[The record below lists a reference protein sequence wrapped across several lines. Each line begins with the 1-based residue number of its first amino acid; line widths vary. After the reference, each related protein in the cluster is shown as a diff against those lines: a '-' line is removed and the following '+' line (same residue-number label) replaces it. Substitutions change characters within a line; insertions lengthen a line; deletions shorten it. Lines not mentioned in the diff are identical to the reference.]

1 MADYYPVLKR
11 AISSLPSGSG
21 EARRAVY
28 EKARVALLR
37 QLSSY
42 NPPLSPTEIADQ
54 RVALE
59 DCIRRVEA
67 EVAGVAEEA
76 APAEPAPAAPPPVTK
91 ASPPPAPEQS
101 APRVE
106 PDLRAEPRRPEQ
118 PTPPRKGGLASLA
131 TPDMNP
137 FRHIEPLAT
146 PDMNPFRHIE
156 PLTTRGTTPARA
168 EPSDRDAPRP
178 PTSLPTERPRLPSS
192 RLPDEHGE
200 PRIGV
205 GVSALSRTLKQA
217 DSLGEASSTAVRAAR
232 HAMNEVDEVEEPVST
247 DRVEPDLGNA
257 RAAGSR
263 SESVMVGMSDKL
275 EPERLQAQRE
285 GATLPWPEDR
295 AGAGRRGRLL
305 LIGLAAVLAVAVG
318 GAIFVYRDTLSG
330 LFAGQPQAETNAA
343 TTSDDGLA
351 PKILDRLPAEGEA
364 PAAPVAPD
372 AVAVQTEA
380 VHGPTAVD
388 PDLPPAPGSAT
399 AMAQAAPAQ
408 QTPPQADTGPVLAAP
423 VAPTTTPPAT
433 AQAGE
438 TIGVAQK
445 AILYEEPIPGA
456 PGTKLDGTVVWSF
469 VNEPALPGDK
479 PVPQIRGD
487 IEIPETGLK
496 MRLSIH
502 KNDDQALPASHI
514 VEFSFDVPPSF
525 AGKFIDAAPGMIAK
539 QTEEARGDTIT
550 GAVAKVSDSL
560 FWLALSGLEQD
571 VARNI
576 QLLKDRPWMDI
587 PIRYGNRRRAILT
600 FEKGATG
607 EKAFAQ
613 AFAAWGQ

>member
-42 NPPLSPTEIADQ
+42 NPPLSPTDIADQ

-67 EVAGVAEEA
+67 EVAGIAEEA
-76 APAEPAPAAPPPVTK
+76 STRAEPAPVVKAPPPAPAEPAP
-91 ASPPPAPEQS
+91 
-101 APRVE
+101 
-106 PDLRAEPRRPEQ
+106 RAEPEPHPE
-118 PTPPRKGGLASLA
+118 PRHEEPSAPSRKGGLASLA

-156 PLTTRGTTPARA
+156 PLTARGAPARSEPPVRA
-168 EPSDRDAPRP
+168 ESSGRDAPRAP
-178 PTSLPTERPRLPSS
+178 ASLPTERPRLPTA

-217 DSLGEASSTAVRAAR
+217 DSLGEASSTALRAAR
-232 HAMNEVDEVEEPVST
+232 HAMNEVDEVEEPAPGA
-247 DRVEPDLGNA
+247 RVEPDFGHA
-257 RAAGSR
+257 RPTSSR
-263 SESVMVGMSDKL
+263 QEAVILATPDNL
-275 EPERLQAQRE
+275 ETDRLQPQRE
-285 GATLPWPEDR
+285 TATLPWPDD
-295 AGAGRRGRLL
+295 GAGSGRRLRLL
-305 LIGLAAVLAVAVG
+305 LIGAAVILVVALGSAVFA
-318 GAIFVYRDTLSG
+318 YRDTLSG
-330 LFAGQPQAETNAA
+330 LFAGAPQTESNAA

-380 VHGPTAVD
+380 VPAPATVD
-388 PDLPPAPGSAT
+388 PDLPPAPGGAT
-399 AMAQAAPAQ
+399 AMAPAAPS
-408 QTPPQADTGPVLAAP
+408 QTTPLADAGPVLAPP
-423 VAPTTTPPAT
+423 VAPSTPPAA
-433 AQAGE
+433 AQSGQ

-456 PGTKLDGTVVWSF
+456 PGTKLDGTVLWTF

-487 IEIPETGLK
+487 VEIPQLGLK

-571 VARNI
+571 VTRNV
-576 QLLKDRPWMDI
+576 QLLKERSWIDI
-587 PIRYGNRRRAILT
+587 PIRYGSRRRAILT
-600 FEKGATG
+600 FEKGAPG
-607 EKAFAQ
+607 EKAFAD
-613 AFAAWGQ
+613 AFAAWGE

>member
-42 NPPLSPTEIADQ
+42 NPPLSPTDIADQ

-67 EVAGVAEEA
+67 EVAGVADEA
-76 APAEPAPAAPPPVTK
+76 VTVAAPAPAAPSPVKAPPV
-91 ASPPPAPEQS
+91 PDEP

-106 PDLRAEPRRPEQ
+106 HEARPE
-118 PTPPRKGGLASLA
+118 PKREAPPAPVRKGALGLP
-131 TPDMNP
+131 THPEFPP
-137 FRHIEPLAT
+137 FKYT
-146 PDMNPFRHIE
+146 D
-156 PLTTRGTTPARA
+156 TSPAQAAPPVRT
-168 EPSDRDAPRP
+168 EHPEREAPRAP
-178 PTSLPTERPRLPSS
+178 VSLPTDRPRLPTA

-217 DSLGEASSTAVRAAR
+217 DTLGDASSNALRAAR
-232 HAMNEVDEVEEPVST
+232 HAMSEVDEVEQPAVSE
-247 DRVEPDLGNA
+247 RVEPDLGGN
-257 RAAGSR
+257 RSAGLR
-263 SESVMVGMSDKL
+263 PDAIAVGASDKF
-275 EPERLQAQRE
+275 ERERLQAQRE
-285 GATLPWPEDR
+285 TATLPWPDDGTGAAR
-295 AGAGRRGRLL
+295 RRRLLVAGAAIALVIAL
-305 LIGLAAVLAVAVG
+305 
-318 GAIFVYRDTLSG
+318 GASVWAFRDSLSG
-330 LFAGQPQAETNAA
+330 LIASAPQTETNTA
-343 TTSDDGLA
+343 TTGDDGLA

-380 VHGPTAVD
+380 VQAPSSID
-388 PDLPPAPGSAT
+388 PDLPPAPGGASA
-399 AMAQAAPAQ
+399 AAPSAQTSAQITPPAEAAPAMAE
-408 QTPPQADTGPVLAAP
+408 PAAP
-423 VAPTTTPPAT
+423 ATPLSST
-433 AQAGE
+433 AAQSGE

-456 PGTKLDGTVVWSF
+456 PGTKLEGSVVWAF

-487 IEIPETGLK
+487 INIPELGLK

-502 KNDDQALPASHI
+502 KNDDKALPASHI

-571 VARNI
+571 IARNVL
-576 QLLKDRPWMDI
+576 LLKERPWIDI

-600 FEKGATG
+600 FEKGAPG
-607 EKAFAQ
+607 DKAFNE
-613 AFAAWGQ
+613 AFAAWGE

>member
-42 NPPLSPTEIADQ
+42 NPPLSPTDIADQ

-67 EVAGVAEEA
+67 EVAGNAEDA
-76 APAEPAPAAPPPVTK
+76 APAAEPAAAAPSPAKTAPPVHEET
-91 ASPPPAPEQS
+91 
-101 APRVE
+101 APRLE
-106 PDLRAEPRRPEQ
+106 HEARPE
-118 PTPPRKGGLASLA
+118 PKREVPPSPQRKGGLGLP
-131 TPDMNP
+131 THPELPP
-137 FRHIEPLAT
+137 FKYTDPS
-146 PDMNPFRHIE
+146 
-156 PLTTRGTTPARA
+156 PAHAAPPVR
-168 EPSDRDAPRP
+168 SDHPEREAPRAP
-178 PTSLPTERPRLPSS
+178 VSLPTERPRLPTA

-217 DSLGEASSTAVRAAR
+217 DSLGDASSTALRAAR
-232 HAMNEVDEVEEPVST
+232 HAMSEVDEVEQPRAPE
-247 DRVEPDLGNA
+247 RVEPDLGPN
-257 RAAGSR
+257 RLAASR
-263 SESVMVGMSDKL
+263 SEAIAVGVTDKF
-275 EPERLQAQRE
+275 ESERLQAQRE
-285 GATLPWPEDR
+285 AAKLPWPEDGTST
-295 AGAGRRGRLL
+295 ARRGRLL
-305 LIGLAAVLAVAVG
+305 AIGAAVAVVIAL
-318 GAIFVYRDTLSG
+318 GAGVWAYRDSLSG
-330 LFAGQPQAETNAA
+330 LFAGAPQTEANTAS
-343 TTSDDGLA
+343 TSDDGLA
-351 PKILDRLPAEGEA
+351 PKILDRLPTEGDT

-380 VHGPTAVD
+380 VPAPSAVD
-388 PDLPPAPGSAT
+388 PDLPPAPGGGNAVAQPAPSQT
-399 AMAQAAPAQ
+399 AAQVVPPAETAPPAMAAPAASA
-408 QTPPQADTGPVLAAP
+408 TPSPAA
-423 VAPTTTPPAT
+423 
-433 AQAGE
+433 AQSGE

-456 PGTKLDGTVVWSF
+456 PGTKLEGTVVWSF

-479 PVPQIRGD
+479 PVPQVKGNID
-487 IEIPETGLK
+487 IPELGLK

-502 KNDDQALPASHI
+502 KNDDKALPASHI

-560 FWLALSGLEQD
+560 FWLALSGLDQD

-576 QLLKDRPWMDI
+576 QLLKERSWIDI

-600 FEKGATG
+600 FEKGAPG
-607 EKAFAQ
+607 DKAFND
-613 AFAAWGQ
+613 AFAAWGE

>member
-42 NPPLSPTEIADQ
+42 NPPLSPTDIADQ

-67 EVAGVAEEA
+67 EVAGAAED
-76 APAEPAPAAPPPVTK
+76 APPSADAHTPAPIVPPAPAAPEPAAPK
-91 ASPPPAPEQS
+91 AEPAREAS
-101 APRVE
+101 PRVE
-106 PDLRAEPRRPEQ
+106 AEPRSDAKHEEPAL
-118 PTPPRKGGLASLA
+118 PRRSGLASLSA
-131 TPDMNP
+131 PEMNP
-137 FRHIEPLAT
+137 FHHIEPLQ
-146 PDMNPFRHIE
+146 P
-156 PLTTRGTTPARA
+156 RGTPARA
-168 EPSDRDAPRP
+168 APQDRTQDRAPV
-178 PTSLPTERPRLPSS
+178 SLPTERPRLPNA

-232 HAMNEVDEVEEPVST
+232 HAMNEVDEIDEPT
-247 DRVEPDLGNA
+247 AGERVEPELGSA
-257 RAAGSR
+257 RPAGSR
-263 SESVMVGMSDKL
+263 QDSTVGGVGDKR
-275 EPERLQAQRE
+275 EADRPQPQRE
-285 GATLPWPEDR
+285 TATLPWPDD
-295 AGAGRRGRLL
+295 GASAARRVRNV
-305 LIGLAAVLAVAVG
+305 LIGVLVVALV
-318 GAIFVYRDTLSG
+318 G
-330 LFAGQPQAETNAA
+330 LFAALGYSFREPLTNMFAGEPQTQTSAETP
-343 TTSDDGLA
+343 SDDGLA

-372 AVAVQTEA
+372 AVAVQTEEVPAPA
-380 VHGPTAVD
+380 VVD
-388 PDLPPAPGSAT
+388 PDLPPPPGTETAT
-399 AMAQAAPAQ
+399 PPAAPADV
-408 QTPPQADTGPVLAAP
+408 ASSSDAGPAISAPAASSSP
-423 VAPTTTPPAT
+423 SASAP
-433 AQAGE
+433 AGE
-438 TIGVAQK
+438 AIGVAQK
-445 AILYEEPIPGA
+445 AILYEEPIPGS
-456 PGTKLDGTVVWSF
+456 PGTKLDGSVVWSF

-487 IEIPETGLK
+487 IQVPELNLK
-496 MRLSIH
+496 VRLSIH

-514 VEFSFDVPPSF
+514 VELSFDVPPSF

-539 QTEEARGDTIT
+539 QTEEARGDTIA

-576 QLLKDRPWMDI
+576 QLLKDRPWIDI

-600 FEKGATG
+600 FEKGAPG
-607 EKAFAQ
+607 EKVFAE
-613 AFAAWGQ
+613 AFAAWGE

>member
-42 NPPLSPTEIADQ
+42 NPPLSPTDIADQ

-67 EVAGVAEEA
+67 EVAGVADQ
-76 APAEPAPAAPPPVTK
+76 APTGVEHAPAAPPAVKT
-91 ASPPPAPEQS
+91 PPPVAEQPAP
-101 APRVE
+101 
-106 PDLRAEPRRPEQ
+106 RAEPEPRPE
-118 PTPPRKGGLASLA
+118 PRREEPAAPARKGGLASLA
-131 TPDMNP
+131 APDMNP

-156 PLTTRGTTPARA
+156 PLSARGSAPARA

-178 PTSLPTERPRLPSS
+178 PTSLPTERPRLPTA

-217 DSLGEASSTAVRAAR
+217 DSLGEASSSAVRAAR
-232 HAMNEVDEVEEPVST
+232 HVMNEVDEVDEPVAT
-247 DRVEPDLGNA
+247 ERVEPGLGNG
-257 RAAGSR
+257 RSAGSR
-263 SESVMVGMSDKL
+263 QDSVVLGTSDKL
-275 EPERLQAQRE
+275 EPERLQPQRE
-285 GATLPWPEDR
+285 TATLPWPDDGT
-295 AGAGRRGRLL
+295 GAARRGRLL
-305 LIGLAAVLAVAVG
+305 LIGLAAVVVVALGSGVF
-318 GAIFVYRDTLSG
+318 AYRDTLSG
-330 LFAGQPQAETNAA
+330 LFAGQQQAENSAA
-343 TTSDDGLA
+343 TTGNDSLA
-351 PKILDRLPAEGEA
+351 PKILDRLPAEGET

-380 VHGPTAVD
+380 VPAPAAVD
-388 PDLPPAPGSAT
+388 PDLPPPPGG
-399 AMAQAAPAQ
+399 AMAMAPT
-408 QTPPQADTGPVLAAP
+408 QTAPPPDAGPVLAAP
-423 VAPTTTPPAT
+423 AAAPATPPAV
-433 AQAGE
+433 AQSSQ

-456 PGTKLDGTVVWSF
+456 PGTKLDGRVVWTF
-469 VNEPALPGDK
+469 VNAPALPGDK

-487 IEIPETGLK
+487 VEIPELGLK

-525 AGKFIDAAPGMIAK
+525 PGKFIDAAPGMIAK
-539 QTEEARGDTIT
+539 QTEEARGDTVA

-571 VARNI
+571 MTRNI
-576 QLLKDRPWMDI
+576 QLLKERPWIDI

-600 FEKGATG
+600 FEKGAPG
-607 EKAFAQ
+607 EKVFAE
-613 AFAAWGQ
+613 AFAAWGE